1 MVRRVGKIRGKGKRE
16 VTSSSSATSRR
27 DLPPH
32 LPPYLSEASCLLP
45 LLDKYDNL
53 RRGLSIFLLSFAF
66 GF

>member
-1 MVRRVGKIRGKGKRE
+1 MARRVGKIRGKGKRE

-32 LPPYLSEASCLLP
+32 LTPYLSEASC

-53 RRGLSIFLLSFAF
+53 RRGLSIFPLSFAF